1 MSDNKRYLV
10 LLKKRLDELKKMET
24 NRDNLYLIDVFN
36 RLTIVVLIVS
46 VLSNVN
52 KEPEKTIQNIKQYT
66 EMESIKK
73 DIDVKFWLSKI
84 EKQ

>member
-10 LLKKRLDELKKMET
+10 LLKKRLEELKKMET

-66 EMESIKK
+66 EMESIKNN
-73 DIDVKFWLSKI
+73 IDVKFWLSKI

>member
-10 LLKKRLDELKKMET
+10 LLKKRLEELKKMET

>member
-10 LLKKRLDELKKMET
+10 LLKKRLDELKKMGT

>member
-10 LLKKRLDELKKMET
+10 LLKKRLEELQTIEIT
-24 NRDNLYLIDVFN
+24 RDNLYLTDVFN

-46 VLSNVN
+46 LLSNVN
-52 KEPEKTIQNIKQYT
+52 KEPEKSIQKIKQYMNT
-66 EMESIKK
+66 DSIKNN
-73 DIDVKFWLSKI
+73 IDVKFWLSKI

>member
-10 LLKKRLDELKKMET
+10 LLKKRLEELQTIEIT
-24 NRDNLYLIDVFN
+24 RDNFYLTDVFN

-46 VLSNVN
+46 LLSNVN
-52 KEPEKTIQNIKQYT
+52 KEPEKSIQNIKQYMNT
-66 EMESIKK
+66 DSIKNN
-73 DIDVKFWLSKI
+73 IDVKFWLSKI